1 MCAYFD
7 ARIYIIGGY
16 HGDTYHS
23 SMEVLDLETNEWSF
37 ASPLTGPRHHAG
49 AAAMNGYVVVHV
61 VVVFVKIKS
70 ICLLSFTVFFLKT
83 D

>member
-61 VVVFVKIKS
+61 VVVFVKMKS
-70 ICLLSFTVFFLKT
+70 ICLLSFTVFFF
-83 D
+83 